1 MPAEGKEKSNNVKNW
16 FLGLDS
22 FGEGFNF
29 KLPDG
34 KDNHQSML
42 GSVFSIILALIM
54 ILYGTLLMQRLVVFG
69 ETVVTMS
76 IRTDFYT
83 PDYVITP
90 TPDDPED
97 EAFHLKF
104 AFAITAYDGNR
115 SVTED
120 PDYGLVKAKY
130 VSWGG
135 DT

>member
-1 MPAEGKEKSNNVKNW
+1 M
-16 FLGLDS
+16 LDLDS
-22 FGEGFNF
+22 FGQGFNF
-29 KLPDG
+29 MLPDG
-34 KDNHQSML
+34 KDNHQSAL
-42 GSVFSIILALIM
+42 GSFFSIILALIM
-54 ILYGTLLMQRLVVFG
+54 ILYGTLLMQRLIVFG

-83 PDYVITP
+83 PDFVVTP
-90 TPDDPED
+90 SPVTSPVNPEG
-97 EAFHLKF
+97 EAFNLNF
-104 AFAITAYDGNR
+104 AFAITAYDGDR